1 MDNKRF
7 HEQLNEYLEELDCT
21 AKELGKASGLSAA
34 TLSRYRSGSRVPD
47 TDTEAFW
54 GICRAIAGIAGQRG
68 IETLTEEKVR
78 ESFLRCQDIVTVDKE
93 QLRANFNLLATALN
107 MNMSRLCQQIN
118 YDSSTVFRFRNGSR
132 QPAEPEKFAE
142 AVAKYVAEVYVEA
155 AEREKLAHILQCD
168 ACELDMKERG
178 AAVIKDWLLMPGRER
193 ENEVSHFL
201 EQLDQ
206 FDLNEYIKAIHFDE
220 WKVPPAIPFRL
231 STSKSYTGLHNM
243 MEAELDFLK
252 DTVLSRSPEPVIM
265 YSDMPMEEMAK
276 DPEFPKKW
284 MFGMA
289 MMLKKGLHL
298 HQIHNLD
305 RSFEEMMLGLESW
318 IPMYMTGQISPY
330 YLKTGQDQVFLH
342 FLKVSGSVALSGEAI
357 RGYHSEGEYYLAR
370 SKDEV
375 AYYRKRARELLD
387 CASPLMEI
395 YREENAVAF
404 GEFLRSD
411 ADTDGR
417 RRNILSAPPIWIPDR
432 DWLEGFL
439 LRREVPGEQMKK
451 ILTYADTLR
460 QRNER
465 ILRKN
470 CMIDELSLPDREE
483 FAQYPVNL
491 SLSGMFCEAD
501 ISYTWEEYQEHLEQ
515 MRKYAQKHDNY
526 ILQETKSHV
535 FRNLQIQIHEG
546 KWAMVSKGKAPA
558 IHFVIYHSRLR
569 EAIEHFVPPV
579 VEDQ

>member
-21 AKELGKASGLSAA
+21 AKELGEVSGVSAA
-34 TLSRYRSGSRVPD
+34 TLSRYRSGSRIPD
-47 TDTEAFW
+47 AGTEAFNS
-54 GICRAIAGIAGQRG
+54 ICEAIGRIAGQRG

-78 ESFLRCQDIVTVDKE
+78 ESFLRCLDMTAVDKE
-93 QLRANFNLLATALN
+93 QLRTNFNLLATALN
-107 MNMSRLCQQIN
+107 MNMARLCQQIN

-142 AVAKYVAEVYVEA
+142 AVAKYVAENYTEA
-155 AEREKLAHILQCD
+155 AEREKLARILQCD
-168 ACELDMKERG
+168 ACEFVEQEHSADR
-178 AAVIKDWLLMPGRER
+178 IKRWLLEPGREK
-193 ENEVSHFL
+193 ESGVTHFL

-231 STSKSYTGLHNM
+231 STSKSYTGLKNM

-252 DTVLSRSPEPVIM
+252 DTVLSKSMDPVIM

-289 MMLKKGLHL
+289 IMLKKGLHL

-330 YLKTGQDQVFLH
+330 YLKAGQDQVFLH
-342 FLKVSGSVALSGEAI
+342 FLKVSGSVALTGEAI
-357 RGYHSEGEYYLAR
+357 RGYHSEGKYYLAR

-375 AYYRKRARELLD
+375 AYYRKRAGELLN

-395 YREENAVAF
+395 YREENAGVF
-404 GEFLRSD
+404 EVFLRSD
-411 ADTDGR
+411 AETVGE
-417 RRNILSAPPIWIPDR
+417 RRNILSAPSIWILDR
-432 DWLEGFL
+432 EWLEAFL
-439 LRREVPGEQMKK
+439 LRRKVSGEQVKK
-451 ILTYADTLR
+451 ILNYADTLR
-460 QRNER
+460 QLNEHILQRNR
-465 ILRKN
+465 IT
-470 CMIDELSLPDREE
+470 DEITLPEQEE

-491 SLSGMFCEAD
+491 SLSGMFCETD

-515 MRKYAQKHDNY
+515 MRMYEQAHENY
-526 ILQETKSHV
+526 ILKETKAQT

-569 EAIEHFVPPV
+569 EAIEQFVPPV
-579 VEDQ
+579 VEN

>member
-21 AKELGKASGLSAA
+21 AKELGEVSGVSAA
-34 TLSRYRSGSRVPD
+34 TLSRYRSGSRIPD
-47 TDTEAFW
+47 AGTEAFNS
-54 GICRAIAGIAGQRG
+54 ICEAIGRIAGQRG

-78 ESFLRCQDIVTVDKE
+78 ESFLRCLDMTAVDKE
-93 QLRANFNLLATALN
+93 QLRTNFNLLATALN
-107 MNMSRLCQQIN
+107 MNMARLCRQIN

-142 AVAKYVAEVYVEA
+142 AVAKYVAENYTEA
-155 AEREKLAHILQCD
+155 AEREKLARILQCD
-168 ACELDMKERG
+168 ACEFVEQEHSADR
-178 AAVIKDWLLMPGRER
+178 IKRWLLEPGREK
-193 ENEVSHFL
+193 ESGVTHFL

-231 STSKSYTGLHNM
+231 STSKSYTGLKNM

-252 DTVLSRSPEPVIM
+252 DTVLSKSMDPVIM

-289 MMLKKGLHL
+289 IMLKKGLHL

-330 YLKTGQDQVFLH
+330 YLKAGQDQVFLH
-342 FLKVSGSVALSGEAI
+342 FLKVSGSVALTGEAI
-357 RGYHSEGEYYLAR
+357 RGYHSEGKYYLAR

-375 AYYRKRARELLD
+375 AYYRKRAGELLN

-395 YREENAVAF
+395 YREENAGVF
-404 GEFLRSD
+404 EVFLRSD
-411 ADTDGR
+411 AETAGE
-417 RRNILSAPPIWIPDR
+417 RRNILSAPPIWILGR
-432 DWLEGFL
+432 EWLEAFL
-439 LRREVPGEQMKK
+439 LRRKVSGEQVKK
-451 ILTYADTLR
+451 ILNYADTLR
-460 QRNER
+460 QLNEHILQRNR
-465 ILRKN
+465 IT
-470 CMIDELSLPDREE
+470 DEITLPEQEE

-491 SLSGMFCEAD
+491 SLSGMFCETD

-515 MRKYAQKHDNY
+515 MRMYEQAHENY
-526 ILQETKSHV
+526 ILKETKAQT

-569 EAIEHFVPPV
+569 EAIEQFVPPV
-579 VEDQ
+579 VED

>member
-21 AKELGKASGLSAA
+21 AKELGKVSGVSAA
-34 TLSRYRSGSRVPD
+34 TLSRYRSGSRIPD
-47 TDTEAFW
+47 AGTEAFNS
-54 GICRAIAGIAGQRG
+54 ICEAIGRIAGQRG
-68 IETLTEEKVR
+68 IETLTEETVR
-78 ESFLRCQDIVTVDKE
+78 ESFLRCLDMTAVDKE
-93 QLRANFNLLATALN
+93 QLRTNFNLLATALN
-107 MNMSRLCQQIN
+107 MNMARLCQQIN

-142 AVAKYVAEVYVEA
+142 AVAKYVAENYTEA
-155 AEREKLAHILQCD
+155 AEREKLARILQCD
-168 ACELDMKERG
+168 ACEFVEQEHSADR
-178 AAVIKDWLLMPGRER
+178 IKRWLLEPGREK
-193 ENEVSHFL
+193 ESGVTHFL

-231 STSKSYTGLHNM
+231 STSKSYTGLKNM

-252 DTVLSRSPEPVIM
+252 DTVLSKSMDPVIM
-265 YSDMPMEEMAK
+265 YSDMPLEEMAK

-289 MMLKKGLHL
+289 IMLKKGLHL

-330 YLKTGQDQVFLH
+330 YLKAGQDQVFLH
-342 FLKVSGSVALSGEAI
+342 FLKVSGSVALTGEAI
-357 RGYHSEGEYYLAR
+357 RGYHSEGKYYLAR

-375 AYYRKRARELLD
+375 AYYRKRAGELLN

-395 YREENAVAF
+395 YREENAGVF
-404 GEFLRSD
+404 EVFLRSD
-411 ADTDGR
+411 AETAGE
-417 RRNILSAPPIWIPDR
+417 RRNILSAPPIWILDR
-432 DWLEGFL
+432 EWLEAFL
-439 LRREVPGEQMKK
+439 LRRKVSGEQVKK
-451 ILTYADTLR
+451 ILNYADTLR
-460 QRNER
+460 QLNEHILQRNR
-465 ILRKN
+465 IT
-470 CMIDELSLPDREE
+470 DEITLPEQEE

-491 SLSGMFCEAD
+491 SLSGMFCETD

-515 MRKYAQKHDNY
+515 MRMYEQAHENY
-526 ILQETKSHV
+526 ILKETKAQT

-569 EAIEHFVPPV
+569 EAIEQFVPPV
-579 VEDQ
+579 VED

>member
-21 AKELGKASGLSAA
+21 AKELGEVSGVSAA
-34 TLSRYRSGSRVPD
+34 TLSRYRSGSRIPD
-47 TDTEAFW
+47 AGTEAFNS
-54 GICRAIAGIAGQRG
+54 ICEAIGRIAGQRG

-78 ESFLRCQDIVTVDKE
+78 ESFLRCLDMTAVDKE
-93 QLRANFNLLATALN
+93 QLRTNFNLLATALN
-107 MNMSRLCQQIN
+107 MNMARLCQQIN

-142 AVAKYVAEVYVEA
+142 AVAKYVAENYTEA
-155 AEREKLAHILQCD
+155 AEREKLARILQCD
-168 ACELDMKERG
+168 ACEFVEQEHSADR
-178 AAVIKDWLLMPGRER
+178 IKRWLLEPGKEK
-193 ENEVSHFL
+193 ESGVTHFL

-231 STSKSYTGLHNM
+231 STSKSYTGLKNM

-252 DTVLSRSPEPVIM
+252 DTVLSKSMDPVIM

-289 MMLKKGLHL
+289 IMLKKGLHL

-330 YLKTGQDQVFLH
+330 YLKAGQDQVFLH
-342 FLKVSGSVALSGEAI
+342 FLKVSGSVALTGEAI
-357 RGYHSEGEYYLAR
+357 RGYHSEGKYYLAR

-375 AYYRKRARELLD
+375 AYYRKRAGELLN

-395 YREENAVAF
+395 YREENAGVF
-404 GEFLRSD
+404 EVFLRSD
-411 ADTDGR
+411 AETAGE
-417 RRNILSAPPIWIPDR
+417 RRNILSAPPIWILDR
-432 DWLEGFL
+432 EWLEAFL
-439 LRREVPGEQMKK
+439 LRRKVSGEQVKK
-451 ILTYADTLR
+451 ILNYADTLR
-460 QRNER
+460 QLNEHILQRNR
-465 ILRKN
+465 IT
-470 CMIDELSLPDREE
+470 DEITLPEQEE

-491 SLSGMFCEAD
+491 SLSGMFCETD

-515 MRKYAQKHDNY
+515 MRMYEQAHENY
-526 ILQETKSHV
+526 ILKETKAQT

-569 EAIEHFVPPV
+569 EAIEQFVPPV
-579 VEDQ
+579 VEN

>member
-21 AKELGKASGLSAA
+21 AKELGEVFGVSAA
-34 TLSRYRSGSRVPD
+34 TLSRYRSGSRIPD
-47 TDTEAFW
+47 AGTEAFNS
-54 GICRAIAGIAGQRG
+54 ICKAIGRIAGQRG
-68 IETLTEEKVR
+68 IETLTEETVR
-78 ESFLRCQDIVTVDKE
+78 ESFLRCLDMTAVDKE
-93 QLRANFNLLATALN
+93 QLRTNFNLLATALN
-107 MNMSRLCQQIN
+107 MNMARLCQQIN

-142 AVAKYVAEVYVEA
+142 AVAKYVAENYTEA
-155 AEREKLAHILQCD
+155 AEREKLARILQCD
-168 ACELDMKERG
+168 ACEFVEQEHSADR
-178 AAVIKDWLLMPGRER
+178 IKRWLLEPGREK
-193 ENEVSHFL
+193 ESGVTHFL

-231 STSKSYTGLHNM
+231 STSKSYTGLKNM

-252 DTVLSRSPEPVIM
+252 DTVLSKSMDPVIM

-289 MMLKKGLHL
+289 IMLKKGLHL

-330 YLKTGQDQVFLH
+330 YLKAGQDQVFLH
-342 FLKVSGSVALSGEAI
+342 FLKVSGSVALTGEAI
-357 RGYHSEGEYYLAR
+357 RGYHSEGKYYLAR

-375 AYYRKRARELLD
+375 AYYRKRAGELLN

-395 YREENAVAF
+395 YREENAGVF
-404 GEFLRSD
+404 EVFLRSD
-411 ADTDGR
+411 AETAGE
-417 RRNILSAPPIWIPDR
+417 RRNILSAPPIWILDR
-432 DWLEGFL
+432 EWLEAFL
-439 LRREVPGEQMKK
+439 LRRKVSGEQVKK
-451 ILTYADTLR
+451 ILNYADTLR
-460 QRNER
+460 QLNEHILQRNR
-465 ILRKN
+465 IT
-470 CMIDELSLPDREE
+470 DEITLPEQEE

-491 SLSGMFCEAD
+491 SLSGMFCETD

-515 MRKYAQKHDNY
+515 MRMYEQAHENY
-526 ILQETKSHV
+526 ILKETKAQT

-569 EAIEHFVPPV
+569 EAIEQFVPPV
-579 VEDQ
+579 VED

>member
-1 MDNKRF
+1 MGNKRF

-21 AKELGKASGLSAA
+21 AKELGEVSGVSAA
-34 TLSRYRSGSRVPD
+34 TLSRYRSGSRIPD
-47 TDTEAFW
+47 AGTEAFNS
-54 GICRAIAGIAGQRG
+54 ICEAIGRIAGQRG
-68 IETLTEEKVR
+68 IETLTEETVR
-78 ESFLRCQDIVTVDKE
+78 ESFLRCLDMTAVDKE
-93 QLRANFNLLATALN
+93 QLRTNFNLLATALN
-107 MNMSRLCQQIN
+107 MNMARLCQQIN

-142 AVAKYVAEVYVEA
+142 AVAKYVAENYTEA
-155 AEREKLAHILQCD
+155 AEREKLARILQCD
-168 ACELDMKERG
+168 ACEFVEQEHSADR
-178 AAVIKDWLLMPGRER
+178 IKRWLLEPGREK
-193 ENEVSHFL
+193 ESGVTHFL

-231 STSKSYTGLHNM
+231 STSKSYTGLKNM

-252 DTVLSRSPEPVIM
+252 DTVLSKSMDPVIM

-289 MMLKKGLHL
+289 IMLKKGLHL

-330 YLKTGQDQVFLH
+330 YLKAGQDQVFLH
-342 FLKVSGSVALSGEAI
+342 FLKVSGSVALTGEAI
-357 RGYHSEGEYYLAR
+357 RGYHSEGKYYLAR

-375 AYYRKRARELLD
+375 AYYRKRAGELLN

-395 YREENAVAF
+395 YREENAGVF
-404 GEFLRSD
+404 EVFLRSD
-411 ADTDGR
+411 AETAGE
-417 RRNILSAPPIWIPDR
+417 RRNILSAPPIWILDR
-432 DWLEGFL
+432 EWLEAFL
-439 LRREVPGEQMKK
+439 LRRKVSGEQVKK
-451 ILTYADTLR
+451 ILNYADTLR
-460 QRNER
+460 QLNEHILQRNR
-465 ILRKN
+465 IT
-470 CMIDELSLPDREE
+470 DEITLPEQEE

-491 SLSGMFCEAD
+491 SLSGMFCETD

-515 MRKYAQKHDNY
+515 MRMYEQAHENY
-526 ILQETKSHV
+526 ILKETKAQT

-569 EAIEHFVPPV
+569 EAIEQFVPPV
-579 VEDQ
+579 VED

>member
-21 AKELGKASGLSAA
+21 AKELGEVSGVSAA
-34 TLSRYRSGSRVPD
+34 TLSRYRSGSRIPD
-47 TDTEAFW
+47 AGTEAFNS
-54 GICRAIAGIAGQRG
+54 ICEAIGRIAGQRG
-68 IETLTEEKVR
+68 IETLTEETVR
-78 ESFLRCQDIVTVDKE
+78 ESFLRCLDMTAVDKE
-93 QLRANFNLLATALN
+93 QLRTNFNLLATALN
-107 MNMSRLCQQIN
+107 MNMARLCQQIN

-142 AVAKYVAEVYVEA
+142 AVAKYVAENYTEA
-155 AEREKLAHILQCD
+155 AEREKLARILQCD
-168 ACELDMKERG
+168 ACEFVEQEHSADR
-178 AAVIKDWLLMPGRER
+178 IKRWLLEPGREK
-193 ENEVSHFL
+193 ESGVTHFL

-231 STSKSYTGLHNM
+231 STSKSYTGLKNM

-252 DTVLSRSPEPVIM
+252 DTVLSKSMDPVIM
-265 YSDMPMEEMAK
+265 YSDMPLEEMAK

-289 MMLKKGLHL
+289 IMLKKGLHL

-330 YLKTGQDQVFLH
+330 YLKAGQDQVFLH
-342 FLKVSGSVALSGEAI
+342 FLKVSGSVALTGEAI
-357 RGYHSEGEYYLAR
+357 RGYHSEGKYYLAR

-375 AYYRKRARELLD
+375 AYYRKRAGELLN

-395 YREENAVAF
+395 YREENAGVF
-404 GEFLRSD
+404 EVFLRSD
-411 ADTDGR
+411 AETAGE
-417 RRNILSAPPIWIPDR
+417 RRNILSAPPIWILDR
-432 DWLEGFL
+432 EWLEAFL
-439 LRREVPGEQMKK
+439 LRRKVSGEQVKK
-451 ILTYADTLR
+451 ILNYADTLR
-460 QRNER
+460 QLNEHILQRNR
-465 ILRKN
+465 IT
-470 CMIDELSLPDREE
+470 DEITLPEQEE

-491 SLSGMFCEAD
+491 SLSGMFCETD

-515 MRKYAQKHDNY
+515 MRMYEQAHENY
-526 ILQETKSHV
+526 ISKETKAQT

-569 EAIEHFVPPV
+569 EAIEQFVPPV
-579 VEDQ
+579 VED

>member
-21 AKELGKASGLSAA
+21 AKELGEVSGVSAA
-34 TLSRYRSGSRVPD
+34 TLSRYRSGSRIPD
-47 TDTEAFW
+47 AGTEAFNS
-54 GICRAIAGIAGQRG
+54 ICEAIGRIAGQRG
-68 IETLTEEKVR
+68 IETLTEETVR
-78 ESFLRCQDIVTVDKE
+78 ESFLRCLDMTAVDKE
-93 QLRANFNLLATALN
+93 QLRTNFNLLATALN
-107 MNMSRLCQQIN
+107 MNMARLCQQIN

-142 AVAKYVAEVYVEA
+142 AVAKYVAENYTEA
-155 AEREKLAHILQCD
+155 AEREKLARILQCD
-168 ACELDMKERG
+168 ACEFVEQEHSADR
-178 AAVIKDWLLMPGRER
+178 IKRWLLEPGREK
-193 ENEVSHFL
+193 ESGVTHFL

-231 STSKSYTGLHNM
+231 STSKSYTGLKNM

-252 DTVLSRSPEPVIM
+252 DTVLSKSMDPVIM

-289 MMLKKGLHL
+289 IMLKKGLHL

-330 YLKTGQDQVFLH
+330 YLKAGQDQVFLH
-342 FLKVSGSVALSGEAI
+342 FLKVSGSVALTGEAI
-357 RGYHSEGEYYLAR
+357 RGYHSEGKYYLAR

-375 AYYRKRARELLD
+375 AYYRKRAGELLN

-395 YREENAVAF
+395 YREENAGVF
-404 GEFLRSD
+404 EVFLRSD
-411 ADTDGR
+411 AETVGE
-417 RRNILSAPPIWIPDR
+417 RRNILSAPSIWILDR
-432 DWLEGFL
+432 EWLEAFL
-439 LRREVPGEQMKK
+439 LRRKVSGEQVKK
-451 ILTYADTLR
+451 ILNYADTLR
-460 QRNER
+460 QLNEHILQRNR
-465 ILRKN
+465 IT
-470 CMIDELSLPDREE
+470 DEITLPEQEE

-491 SLSGMFCEAD
+491 SLSGMFCETD

-515 MRKYAQKHDNY
+515 MRMYEQAHENY
-526 ILQETKSHV
+526 ILKETKAQT

-569 EAIEHFVPPV
+569 EAIEQFVPPV
-579 VEDQ
+579 VEN

>member
-21 AKELGKASGLSAA
+21 AKELGEVSGLSAA

-47 TDTEAFW
+47 VDTEAFN
-54 GICRAIAGIAGQRG
+54 GICEAIGRIAGQRG
-68 IETLTEEKVR
+68 IETLTKEKAR
-78 ESFLRCQDIVTVDKE
+78 ESFLRCRDMSAVDKE
-93 QLRANFNLLATALN
+93 QLRTNFNLLATAVN
-107 MNMSRLCQQIN
+107 MNMARLCQQIN

-142 AVAKYVAEVYVEA
+142 AVAKYVAENYTEA
-155 AEREKLAHILQCD
+155 AEREKLARILQCD
-168 ACELDMKERG
+168 VCEFAEQEHYADR
-178 AAVIKDWLLMPGRER
+178 IKRWLLEPGREK
-193 ENEVSHFL
+193 ESGVTHFL
-201 EQLDQ
+201 EQLDR

-220 WKVPPAIPFRL
+220 WKIPPTIPFRL
-231 STSKSYTGLHNM
+231 STSKSYTGLKNM

-252 DTVLSRSPEPVIM
+252 NTVLSKSMDPVIM

-330 YLKTGQDQVFLH
+330 YLKAGQDQVFLH
-342 FLKVSGSVALSGEAI
+342 FLKVSGSVALTGEAI
-357 RGYHSEGEYYLAR
+357 RGYHSEGKYYLAR
-370 SKDEV
+370 SKEEV
-375 AYYRKRARELLD
+375 AYYRKRAEELLN

-395 YREENAVAF
+395 YREENAGAF
-404 GEFLRSD
+404 EVFLRSD
-411 ADTDGR
+411 AETAGE
-417 RRNILSAPPIWIPDR
+417 RRNILSAPPIWILDR
-432 DWLEGFL
+432 EWLEAFL
-439 LRREVPGEQMKK
+439 LQREIPKEQRRK
-451 ILTYADTLR
+451 ILAHADTLR
-460 QRNER
+460 QRNEHILQKNR
-465 ILRKN
+465 IT
-470 CMIDELSLPDREE
+470 DEITLPEQEE
-483 FAQYPVNL
+483 FVQYPINL
-491 SLSGMFCEAD
+491 SLSGMFCETD
-501 ISYTWEEYQEHLEQ
+501 IFYTWEEYQEHLEQ
-515 MRKYAQKHDNY
+515 MRKYAQAHENY
-526 ILQETKSHV
+526 ILKETKAQT
-535 FRNLQIQIHEG
+535 FRNLQIQIHEE

-569 EAIEHFVPPV
+569 EAIEQFVPPV
-579 VEDQ
+579 VEN

>member
-21 AKELGKASGLSAA
+21 AKELGEVSGVSAA
-34 TLSRYRSGSRVPD
+34 TLSRYRSGSRIPD
-47 TDTEAFW
+47 AGTEAFNS
-54 GICRAIAGIAGQRG
+54 ICEAIGRIAGQRG

-78 ESFLRCQDIVTVDKE
+78 ESFLRCLDMTAVDKE
-93 QLRANFNLLATALN
+93 QLRTNFNLLATALN
-107 MNMSRLCQQIN
+107 MNMARLCQQIN

-142 AVAKYVAEVYVEA
+142 AVAKYVAENYTEA
-155 AEREKLAHILQCD
+155 AEREKLARILQCD
-168 ACELDMKERG
+168 ACEFVEQEHSADR
-178 AAVIKDWLLMPGRER
+178 IKRWLLEPGKEK
-193 ENEVSHFL
+193 ESGVTHFL

-231 STSKSYTGLHNM
+231 STSKSYTGLKNM

-252 DTVLSRSPEPVIM
+252 DTVLSKSMDPVIM

-289 MMLKKGLHL
+289 IMLKKGLHL

-330 YLKTGQDQVFLH
+330 YLKAGQDQVFLH
-342 FLKVSGSVALSGEAI
+342 FLKVSGSVALTGEAI
-357 RGYHSEGEYYLAR
+357 RGYHSEGKYYLAR

-375 AYYRKRARELLD
+375 AYYRKRAGELLN

-395 YREENAVAF
+395 YREENAGVF
-404 GEFLRSD
+404 EVFLRSD
-411 ADTDGR
+411 AETAGE
-417 RRNILSAPPIWIPDR
+417 RRNILSAPPIWM
-432 DWLEGFL
+432 EAFL
-439 LRREVPGEQMKK
+439 LRRKVSGEQVKK
-451 ILTYADTLR
+451 ILNYADTLR
-460 QRNER
+460 QLNEHILQRNR
-465 ILRKN
+465 IT
-470 CMIDELSLPDREE
+470 DEITLPEQEE

-491 SLSGMFCEAD
+491 SLSGMFCETD

-515 MRKYAQKHDNY
+515 MRMYEQAHENY
-526 ILQETKSHV
+526 ILKETKAQT

-569 EAIEHFVPPV
+569 EAIEQFVPPV
-579 VEDQ
+579 VED

>member
-21 AKELGKASGLSAA
+21 AKELGEVSGVSAA
-34 TLSRYRSGSRVPD
+34 TLSRYRSGSRIPD
-47 TDTEAFW
+47 AGTEAFNS
-54 GICRAIAGIAGQRG
+54 ICEAIGRIAGQRG
-68 IETLTEEKVR
+68 IETLTEETVR
-78 ESFLRCQDIVTVDKE
+78 ESFLRCLDMTAVDKE
-93 QLRANFNLLATALN
+93 QLRTNFNLLATALN
-107 MNMSRLCQQIN
+107 MNMARLCQQIN

-142 AVAKYVAEVYVEA
+142 AVAKYVAENYTEA
-155 AEREKLAHILQCD
+155 AEREKLARILQCD
-168 ACELDMKERG
+168 ACEFVEQEHSADR
-178 AAVIKDWLLMPGRER
+178 IKRWLLEPGREK
-193 ENEVSHFL
+193 ESGVTHFL

-231 STSKSYTGLHNM
+231 STSKSYTGLKNM

-252 DTVLSRSPEPVIM
+252 DTVLSKSMDPVIM

-289 MMLKKGLHL
+289 IMLKKGLHL

-330 YLKTGQDQVFLH
+330 YLKAGQDQVFLH
-342 FLKVSGSVALSGEAI
+342 FLKVSGSVALTGEAI
-357 RGYHSEGEYYLAR
+357 RGYHSEGKYYLAR

-375 AYYRKRARELLD
+375 AYYRKRAGELLN

-395 YREENAVAF
+395 YREENAGVF
-404 GEFLRSD
+404 EVFLRSD
-411 ADTDGR
+411 AETAGE
-417 RRNILSAPPIWIPDR
+417 RRNILSAPPIWILDR
-432 DWLEGFL
+432 EWLEAFL
-439 LRREVPGEQMKK
+439 LRRKMSGEQVKK
-451 ILTYADTLR
+451 ILNYADTLR
-460 QRNER
+460 QLNEHILQRNR
-465 ILRKN
+465 ITN
-470 CMIDELSLPDREE
+470 EITLPEQEE

-491 SLSGMFCEAD
+491 SLSGMFCETD

-515 MRKYAQKHDNY
+515 MRMYEQAHENY
-526 ILQETKSHV
+526 ILKETKAQT

-569 EAIEHFVPPV
+569 EAIEQFVPPV
-579 VEDQ
+579 VED

>member
-21 AKELGKASGLSAA
+21 AKELGEVSGVSAA
-34 TLSRYRSGSRVPD
+34 TLSRYRSGSRIPD
-47 TDTEAFW
+47 AGTEAFNS
-54 GICRAIAGIAGQRG
+54 ICEAIGRIAGQRG
-68 IETLTEEKVR
+68 IETLTEETVR
-78 ESFLRCQDIVTVDKE
+78 ESFLRCLDMTAVDKE
-93 QLRANFNLLATALN
+93 QLRTNFNLLATALN
-107 MNMSRLCQQIN
+107 MNMARLCQQIN

-142 AVAKYVAEVYVEA
+142 AVAKYVAENYTEA
-155 AEREKLAHILQCD
+155 AEREKLARILQCD
-168 ACELDMKERG
+168 ACEFVEQEHSADR
-178 AAVIKDWLLMPGRER
+178 IKRWLLEPGREK
-193 ENEVSHFL
+193 ESGVTHFL

-231 STSKSYTGLHNM
+231 STSKSYTGLKNM

-252 DTVLSRSPEPVIM
+252 DTVLSKSMDPVIM

-276 DPEFPKKW
+276 DSEFPKKW

-330 YLKTGQDQVFLH
+330 YLKAGQDQVFLH
-342 FLKVSGSVALSGEAI
+342 FLKVSGSVALTGEAI
-357 RGYHSEGEYYLAR
+357 RGYHSEGKYYLAR

-375 AYYRKRARELLD
+375 AYYRKRAGELLN

-395 YREENAVAF
+395 YREENAGVF
-404 GEFLRSD
+404 EVFLRSD
-411 ADTDGR
+411 AETAGE
-417 RRNILSAPPIWIPDR
+417 RRNILSAPPIWILDR
-432 DWLEGFL
+432 EWLEAFL
-439 LRREVPGEQMKK
+439 LRRKVSGEQVKK
-451 ILTYADTLR
+451 ILNYADTLR
-460 QRNER
+460 QLNEHILQRNR
-465 ILRKN
+465 IT
-470 CMIDELSLPDREE
+470 DEITLPEQEE

-491 SLSGMFCEAD
+491 SLSGMFCETD

-515 MRKYAQKHDNY
+515 MRMYEQAHENY
-526 ILQETKSHV
+526 ILKETKAQT

-569 EAIEHFVPPV
+569 EAIEQFVPPV
-579 VEDQ
+579 VED

>member
-21 AKELGKASGLSAA
+21 AKELGEVSGVSAA
-34 TLSRYRSGSRVPD
+34 TLSRYRSGSRIPD
-47 TDTEAFW
+47 AGTEAFNS
-54 GICRAIAGIAGQRG
+54 ICEAIGRIAGQRG
-68 IETLTEEKVR
+68 IETLTEETVR
-78 ESFLRCQDIVTVDKE
+78 ESFLRCLDMTAVDKE
-93 QLRANFNLLATALN
+93 QLRTNFNLLATALN
-107 MNMSRLCQQIN
+107 MNMARLCQQIN

-142 AVAKYVAEVYVEA
+142 AVAKYVAENYTEA
-155 AEREKLAHILQCD
+155 AEREKLARILQCD
-168 ACELDMKERG
+168 ACEFVEQEHSADR
-178 AAVIKDWLLMPGRER
+178 IKRWLLEPGREK
-193 ENEVSHFL
+193 ESGVTHFL

-231 STSKSYTGLHNM
+231 STSKSYTGLKNM
-243 MEAELDFLK
+243 MEVELDFLK
-252 DTVLSRSPEPVIM
+252 DTVLSKSMDPVIM
-265 YSDMPMEEMAK
+265 YSDMPLEEMAK

-289 MMLKKGLHL
+289 IMLKKGLHL

-330 YLKTGQDQVFLH
+330 YLKAGQDQVFLH
-342 FLKVSGSVALSGEAI
+342 FLKVSGSVALTGEAI
-357 RGYHSEGEYYLAR
+357 RGYHSEGKYYLAR

-375 AYYRKRARELLD
+375 AYYRKRAGELLN

-395 YREENAVAF
+395 YREENAGVF
-404 GEFLRSD
+404 EVFLRSD
-411 ADTDGR
+411 AETAGE
-417 RRNILSAPPIWIPDR
+417 RRNILSAPPIWILDR
-432 DWLEGFL
+432 EWLEAFL
-439 LRREVPGEQMKK
+439 LRRKVSGEQVKK
-451 ILTYADTLR
+451 ILNYADTLR
-460 QRNER
+460 QLNEHILQRNR
-465 ILRKN
+465 IT
-470 CMIDELSLPDREE
+470 DEITLPEQEE

-491 SLSGMFCEAD
+491 SLSGMFCETD

-515 MRKYAQKHDNY
+515 MRMYEQAHENY
-526 ILQETKSHV
+526 ILKETKAQT

-569 EAIEHFVPPV
+569 EAIEQFVPPV
-579 VEDQ
+579 VED

>member
-21 AKELGKASGLSAA
+21 AKELGEVSGVSAA
-34 TLSRYRSGSRVPD
+34 TLSRYRSGSRIPD
-47 TDTEAFW
+47 AGTEAFNS
-54 GICRAIAGIAGQRG
+54 ICKAIGRIAGQRG
-68 IETLTEEKVR
+68 IETLTEETVR
-78 ESFLRCQDIVTVDKE
+78 ESFLRCLDMTAVDKE
-93 QLRANFNLLATALN
+93 QLRTNFNLLATALN
-107 MNMSRLCQQIN
+107 MNMARLCQQIN

-142 AVAKYVAEVYVEA
+142 AVAKYVAENYTEA
-155 AEREKLAHILQCD
+155 AEREKLARILQCD
-168 ACELDMKERG
+168 ACEFVEQEHSADR
-178 AAVIKDWLLMPGRER
+178 IKRWLLEPGREK
-193 ENEVSHFL
+193 ESGVTHFL

-231 STSKSYTGLHNM
+231 STSKSYTGLKNM

-252 DTVLSRSPEPVIM
+252 DTVLSKSMDPVIM

-289 MMLKKGLHL
+289 IMLKKGLHL

-330 YLKTGQDQVFLH
+330 YLKAGQNQVFLH
-342 FLKVSGSVALSGEAI
+342 FLKVSGSVALTGEAI
-357 RGYHSEGEYYLAR
+357 RGYHSEGKYYLAR

-375 AYYRKRARELLD
+375 AYYRKRAGELLN

-395 YREENAVAF
+395 YREENAGVF
-404 GEFLRSD
+404 EVFLRSD
-411 ADTDGR
+411 AETAGE
-417 RRNILSAPPIWIPDR
+417 RRNILSAPPIWILDR
-432 DWLEGFL
+432 EWLEAFL
-439 LRREVPGEQMKK
+439 LRRKVSGEQVKK
-451 ILTYADTLR
+451 ILNYADTLR
-460 QRNER
+460 QLNEHILQRNR
-465 ILRKN
+465 IT
-470 CMIDELSLPDREE
+470 DEITLPEQEE

-491 SLSGMFCEAD
+491 SLSGMFCETD

-515 MRKYAQKHDNY
+515 MRMYEQAHENY
-526 ILQETKSHV
+526 ILKETKAQT

-569 EAIEHFVPPV
+569 EAIEQFVPPV
-579 VEDQ
+579 VED

>member
-21 AKELGKASGLSAA
+21 AKELGEVSGLSAA

-47 TDTEAFW
+47 VDTEAFN
-54 GICRAIAGIAGQRG
+54 GICEAIGRIAGQRG
-68 IETLTEEKVR
+68 IETLTKEKVR
-78 ESFLRCQDIVTVDKE
+78 ESFLRCRDMTAVDKE
-93 QLRANFNLLATALN
+93 QLRTNFNLLATAVN
-107 MNMSRLCQQIN
+107 MNMARLCQQIN

-142 AVAKYVAEVYVEA
+142 AVAKYVAENYTEA
-155 AEREKLAHILQCD
+155 AEREKLARILQCD
-168 ACELDMKERG
+168 VCEFAEQEHYADR
-178 AAVIKDWLLMPGRER
+178 IKRWLLEPGREK
-193 ENEVSHFL
+193 ESGVTHFL
-201 EQLDQ
+201 EQLDR

-220 WKVPPAIPFRL
+220 WKIPPTIPFRL
-231 STSKSYTGLHNM
+231 STSKSYTGLKNM

-252 DTVLSRSPEPVIM
+252 DTVLSKSMDPVIM

-276 DPEFPKKW
+276 DSEFPKKW

-330 YLKTGQDQVFLH
+330 YLKAGQDQVFLH
-342 FLKVSGSVALSGEAI
+342 FLKVSGSVALTGEAI
-357 RGYHSEGEYYLAR
+357 RGYHSEGKYYLAR
-370 SKDEV
+370 SKEEV
-375 AYYRKRARELLD
+375 AYYRKRAEELLN

-395 YREENAVAF
+395 YREENAGVF
-404 GEFLRSD
+404 EVFLRSD
-411 ADTDGR
+411 AETAGE
-417 RRNILSAPPIWIPDR
+417 RRNILSAPPIWILDR
-432 DWLEGFL
+432 EWLEAFL
-439 LRREVPGEQMKK
+439 LQREIPKEQRRK
-451 ILTYADTLR
+451 ILAHADTLR
-460 QRNER
+460 QRNEHILQKNR
-465 ILRKN
+465 IT
-470 CMIDELSLPDREE
+470 DEITLPEQEE
-483 FAQYPVNL
+483 FVQYPINL
-491 SLSGMFCEAD
+491 SLSGMFCETD

-515 MRKYAQKHDNY
+515 MRKYAQAHENY
-526 ILQETKSHV
+526 ILKETKAQT

-569 EAIEHFVPPV
+569 EAIEQFVPPV
-579 VEDQ
+579 VEN

>member
-21 AKELGKASGLSAA
+21 AKELGEVSGVSAA
-34 TLSRYRSGSRVPD
+34 TLSRYRSGSRIPD
-47 TDTEAFW
+47 AGTEAFNS
-54 GICRAIAGIAGQRG
+54 ICKAIGRIAGQRG
-68 IETLTEEKVR
+68 IETLTEETVR
-78 ESFLRCQDIVTVDKE
+78 ESFLRCLDMTAVDKE
-93 QLRANFNLLATALN
+93 QLRTNFNLLATALN
-107 MNMSRLCQQIN
+107 MNMARLCQQIN

-142 AVAKYVAEVYVEA
+142 AVAKYVAENYTEA
-155 AEREKLAHILQCD
+155 AEREKLARILQCD
-168 ACELDMKERG
+168 ACEFVEQEHSADR
-178 AAVIKDWLLMPGRER
+178 IKRWLLEPGREK
-193 ENEVSHFL
+193 ESGVTHFL

-231 STSKSYTGLHNM
+231 STSKSYTGLKNM

-252 DTVLSRSPEPVIM
+252 DTVLSKSMDPVIM

-289 MMLKKGLHL
+289 IMLKKGLHL

-330 YLKTGQDQVFLH
+330 YLKAGQDQVFLH
-342 FLKVSGSVALSGEAI
+342 FLKVSGSVALTGEAI
-357 RGYHSEGEYYLAR
+357 RGYHSEGKYYLAR

-375 AYYRKRARELLD
+375 AYYRKRAGELLN

-395 YREENAVAF
+395 YREENAGVF
-404 GEFLRSD
+404 EVFLRSD
-411 ADTDGR
+411 AETAGE
-417 RRNILSAPPIWIPDR
+417 RRNILSAPSIWILDR
-432 DWLEGFL
+432 EWLEAFL
-439 LRREVPGEQMKK
+439 LRRKVSGEQVKK
-451 ILTYADTLR
+451 ILNYADTLR
-460 QRNER
+460 QLNEHILQRNR
-465 ILRKN
+465 IT
-470 CMIDELSLPDREE
+470 DEITLPEQEE

-491 SLSGMFCEAD
+491 SLSGMFCETD

-515 MRKYAQKHDNY
+515 MRMYEQAHENY
-526 ILQETKSHV
+526 ILKETKAQT

-569 EAIEHFVPPV
+569 EAIEQFVPPV
-579 VEDQ
+579 VED

>member
-21 AKELGKASGLSAA
+21 AKELGEVSGVSAA
-34 TLSRYRSGSRVPD
+34 TLSRYRSGSRIPD
-47 TDTEAFW
+47 AGTEAFNS
-54 GICRAIAGIAGQRG
+54 ICEAIGRIAGQRG
-68 IETLTEEKVR
+68 IETLTEETVR
-78 ESFLRCQDIVTVDKE
+78 ESFLRCLDMTAVDKE
-93 QLRANFNLLATALN
+93 QLRTNFNLLATALN
-107 MNMSRLCQQIN
+107 MNMARLCQQIN

-142 AVAKYVAEVYVEA
+142 AVAKYVAENYTEA
-155 AEREKLAHILQCD
+155 AEREKLARILQCD
-168 ACELDMKERG
+168 ACEFVEQEHSADR
-178 AAVIKDWLLMPGRER
+178 IKRWLLEPGREK
-193 ENEVSHFL
+193 ESGVTHFL
-201 EQLDQ
+201 EQMDQ

-231 STSKSYTGLHNM
+231 STSKSYTGLKNM

-252 DTVLSRSPEPVIM
+252 DTVLSKSMDPVIM
-265 YSDMPMEEMAK
+265 YSDMPLEEMAK

-289 MMLKKGLHL
+289 IMLKKGLHL

-330 YLKTGQDQVFLH
+330 YLKAGQDQVFLH
-342 FLKVSGSVALSGEAI
+342 FLKVSGSVALTGEAI
-357 RGYHSEGEYYLAR
+357 RGYHSEGKYYLAR

-375 AYYRKRARELLD
+375 AYYRKRAGELLN

-395 YREENAVAF
+395 YREENAGVF
-404 GEFLRSD
+404 EVFLRSD
-411 ADTDGR
+411 AETAGE
-417 RRNILSAPPIWIPDR
+417 RRNILSAPPIWILDR
-432 DWLEGFL
+432 EWLEAFL
-439 LRREVPGEQMKK
+439 LRRKVSGEQVKK
-451 ILTYADTLR
+451 ILNYADTLR
-460 QRNER
+460 QLNEHILQRNR
-465 ILRKN
+465 IT
-470 CMIDELSLPDREE
+470 DEITLPEQEE

-491 SLSGMFCEAD
+491 SLSGMFCETD

-515 MRKYAQKHDNY
+515 MRMYEQAHENY
-526 ILQETKSHV
+526 ILKETKAQT

-569 EAIEHFVPPV
+569 EAIEQFVPPV
-579 VEDQ
+579 VED

>member
-21 AKELGKASGLSAA
+21 AKELGEVSGLSAA
-34 TLSRYRSGSRVPD
+34 TLSRYRSGSRIPD
-47 TDTEAFW
+47 AGTEAFNS
-54 GICRAIAGIAGQRG
+54 ICEAIGRIAGQRG

-78 ESFLRCQDIVTVDKE
+78 ESFLRCLDMTAVDKE
-93 QLRANFNLLATALN
+93 QLRTNFNLLATALN
-107 MNMSRLCQQIN
+107 MNMARLCQQIN

-142 AVAKYVAEVYVEA
+142 AVAKYVAENYTEA
-155 AEREKLAHILQCD
+155 TEREKLARILQCD
-168 ACELDMKERG
+168 ACEFVEQEHSADR
-178 AAVIKDWLLMPGRER
+178 IKRWLLEPGREK
-193 ENEVSHFL
+193 ESGVTHFL

-231 STSKSYTGLHNM
+231 STSKSYTGLKNM

-252 DTVLSRSPEPVIM
+252 DTVLSKSMDPVIM

-330 YLKTGQDQVFLH
+330 YLKAGQDQVFLH
-342 FLKVSGSVALSGEAI
+342 FLKVSGSVALTGEAI
-357 RGYHSEGEYYLAR
+357 RGYHSEGKYYLAR

-375 AYYRKRARELLD
+375 AYYRKRAGELLN
-387 CASPLMEI
+387 CASPLIEI
-395 YREENAVAF
+395 YREENAGVF
-404 GEFLRSD
+404 EVFLRSD
-411 ADTDGR
+411 AETAGE
-417 RRNILSAPPIWIPDR
+417 RRNILSAPPIWILDR
-432 DWLEGFL
+432 EWLEAFL
-439 LRREVPGEQMKK
+439 LRRKVSGEQVKK
-451 ILTYADTLR
+451 ILNYADTLR
-460 QRNER
+460 QLNEHILQRNR
-465 ILRKN
+465 IT
-470 CMIDELSLPDREE
+470 DEITLPEQEE

-491 SLSGMFCEAD
+491 SLSGMFCETD

-515 MRKYAQKHDNY
+515 MRMYEQAHENY
-526 ILQETKSHV
+526 ILKETKAQT

-569 EAIEHFVPPV
+569 EAIEQFVPPV
-579 VEDQ
+579 VED

>member
-21 AKELGKASGLSAA
+21 AKELGEVSGVSAA
-34 TLSRYRSGSRVPD
+34 TLSRYRSGSRIPD
-47 TDTEAFW
+47 ASTEAFNS
-54 GICRAIAGIAGQRG
+54 ICEAIGRIAGQRG

-78 ESFLRCQDIVTVDKE
+78 ESFLRCLDMTAVDKE
-93 QLRANFNLLATALN
+93 QLRTNFNLLATALN
-107 MNMSRLCQQIN
+107 MNMARLCQQIN

-142 AVAKYVAEVYVEA
+142 AVAKYVAENYTEA
-155 AEREKLAHILQCD
+155 AEREKLARILQCD
-168 ACELDMKERG
+168 ACEFVEQEHSADR
-178 AAVIKDWLLMPGRER
+178 IKRWLLEPGREK
-193 ENEVSHFL
+193 ESGVTHFL

-231 STSKSYTGLHNM
+231 STSKSYTGLKNM

-252 DTVLSRSPEPVIM
+252 DTVLSKSMDPVIM

-289 MMLKKGLHL
+289 IMLKKGLHL

-330 YLKTGQDQVFLH
+330 YLKVGQDQVFLH
-342 FLKVSGSVALSGEAI
+342 FLKVSGSVALTGEAI
-357 RGYHSEGEYYLAR
+357 RGYHSEGKYYLAR

-375 AYYRKRARELLD
+375 AYYRKRAGELLN

-395 YREENAVAF
+395 YREENAGVF
-404 GEFLRSD
+404 EVFLRSD
-411 ADTDGR
+411 AETAGE
-417 RRNILSAPPIWIPDR
+417 RRNILSAPPIWILDR
-432 DWLEGFL
+432 EWLEAFL
-439 LRREVPGEQMKK
+439 LRRKVSGEQVKK
-451 ILTYADTLR
+451 ILNYADTLR
-460 QRNER
+460 QLNEHILQRNR
-465 ILRKN
+465 IT
-470 CMIDELSLPDREE
+470 DEITLPEQEE

-491 SLSGMFCEAD
+491 SLSGMFCETD

-515 MRKYAQKHDNY
+515 MRMYEQAHENY
-526 ILQETKSHV
+526 ILKETKAQT

-569 EAIEHFVPPV
+569 EAIEQFVPPV
-579 VEDQ
+579 VED

>member
-21 AKELGKASGLSAA
+21 AKELGEVSGVSAA
-34 TLSRYRSGSRVPD
+34 TLSRYRSGSRIPD
-47 TDTEAFW
+47 AGTEAFNS
-54 GICRAIAGIAGQRG
+54 ICEAIGRIAGQRG
-68 IETLTEEKVR
+68 IETLTEETVR
-78 ESFLRCQDIVTVDKE
+78 ESFLRCLDMTAVDKE
-93 QLRANFNLLATALN
+93 QLRTNFNLLATALN
-107 MNMSRLCQQIN
+107 MNMARLCQQIN

-142 AVAKYVAEVYVEA
+142 AVAKYVAENYTEA
-155 AEREKLAHILQCD
+155 AEREKLARILQCD
-168 ACELDMKERG
+168 ACEFVEQEHSADR
-178 AAVIKDWLLMPGRER
+178 IKRWLLEPGREK
-193 ENEVSHFL
+193 ESGVTHFL

-220 WKVPPAIPFRL
+220 WKVPPTIPFRL
-231 STSKSYTGLHNM
+231 STSKSYTGLKNM

-252 DTVLSRSPEPVIM
+252 DTVLSKSMDPVIM

-330 YLKTGQDQVFLH
+330 YLKAGQDQVFLH
-342 FLKVSGSVALSGEAI
+342 FLKVSGSVALTGEAI
-357 RGYHSEGEYYLAR
+357 RGYHSEGKYYLAR

-375 AYYRKRARELLD
+375 AYYRKRAGELLN

-395 YREENAVAF
+395 YREENAGVF
-404 GEFLRSD
+404 EVFLRSD
-411 ADTDGR
+411 AETAGE
-417 RRNILSAPPIWIPDR
+417 RRNILSAPPIWILDR
-432 DWLEGFL
+432 EWLEAFL
-439 LRREVPGEQMKK
+439 LRRKVSGEQVKK
-451 ILTYADTLR
+451 ILNYADTLR
-460 QRNER
+460 QLNEHILQRNR
-465 ILRKN
+465 IT
-470 CMIDELSLPDREE
+470 DEITLPEQEE

-491 SLSGMFCEAD
+491 SLSGMFCETD

-515 MRKYAQKHDNY
+515 MRMYEQAHENY
-526 ILQETKSHV
+526 ILKETKAQT
-535 FRNLQIQIHEG
+535 FRNLQIQTHEG

-569 EAIEHFVPPV
+569 EAIEQFVPPV
-579 VEDQ
+579 VED

>member
-21 AKELGKASGLSAA
+21 AKELGEVSGVSAA
-34 TLSRYRSGSRVPD
+34 TLSRYRSGSRIPD
-47 TDTEAFW
+47 AGTEAFNS
-54 GICRAIAGIAGQRG
+54 ICEAIGRIAGQRG

-78 ESFLRCQDIVTVDKE
+78 ESFLRCLDMTAVDKE
-93 QLRANFNLLATALN
+93 QLRTNFNLLATALN
-107 MNMSRLCQQIN
+107 MNMARLCQQIN

-142 AVAKYVAEVYVEA
+142 AVAKYVAENYTEA
-155 AEREKLAHILQCD
+155 AEREKLARILQCD
-168 ACELDMKERG
+168 ACEFVEQEHSVDR
-178 AAVIKDWLLMPGRER
+178 IKRWLLEPGREK
-193 ENEVSHFL
+193 ESGVTHFL

-231 STSKSYTGLHNM
+231 STSKSYTGLKNM

-252 DTVLSRSPEPVIM
+252 DTVLSKSMDPVIM

-289 MMLKKGLHL
+289 IMLKKGLHL

-330 YLKTGQDQVFLH
+330 YLKVGQDQVFLH
-342 FLKVSGSVALSGEAI
+342 FLKVSGSVALTGEAI
-357 RGYHSEGEYYLAR
+357 RGYHSEGKYYLAR

-375 AYYRKRARELLD
+375 AYYRKRAGELLN

-395 YREENAVAF
+395 YREENAGVF
-404 GEFLRSD
+404 EVFLRSD
-411 ADTDGR
+411 AETVGE
-417 RRNILSAPPIWIPDR
+417 RRNILSAPPIWILDR
-432 DWLEGFL
+432 EWLEAFL
-439 LRREVPGEQMKK
+439 LRRKVSGEQVKK
-451 ILTYADTLR
+451 ILNYADTLR
-460 QRNER
+460 QLNEHILQRNR
-465 ILRKN
+465 IT
-470 CMIDELSLPDREE
+470 DEITLPEQEE

-491 SLSGMFCEAD
+491 SLSGMFCETD

-515 MRKYAQKHDNY
+515 MRMYEQAHENY
-526 ILQETKSHV
+526 ILKETKAQT

-569 EAIEHFVPPV
+569 EAIEQFVPPV
-579 VEDQ
+579 VED

>member
-21 AKELGKASGLSAA
+21 AKELGEVSGVSAA
-34 TLSRYRSGSRVPD
+34 TLSRYRSGSRIPD
-47 TDTEAFW
+47 AGTEAFNS
-54 GICRAIAGIAGQRG
+54 ICEAIGRIARQRG
-68 IETLTEEKVR
+68 IETLTEETVR
-78 ESFLRCQDIVTVDKE
+78 ESFLRCLDMTAVDKE
-93 QLRANFNLLATALN
+93 QLRTNFNLLATALN
-107 MNMSRLCQQIN
+107 MNMARLCQQIN

-142 AVAKYVAEVYVEA
+142 AVAKYVAENYTEA
-155 AEREKLAHILQCD
+155 AEREKLARILQCD
-168 ACELDMKERG
+168 ACEFVEQEHSADR
-178 AAVIKDWLLMPGRER
+178 IKRWLLEPGREK
-193 ENEVSHFL
+193 ESGVTHFL

-231 STSKSYTGLHNM
+231 STSKSYTGLKNM

-252 DTVLSRSPEPVIM
+252 DTVLSKSMDPVIM

-289 MMLKKGLHL
+289 IMLKKGLHL

-330 YLKTGQDQVFLH
+330 YLKAGQDQVFLH
-342 FLKVSGSVALSGEAI
+342 FLKVSGSVALTGEAI
-357 RGYHSEGEYYLAR
+357 RGYHSEGKYYLAR

-375 AYYRKRARELLD
+375 AYYRKRAGELLN

-395 YREENAVAF
+395 YREENAGVF
-404 GEFLRSD
+404 EVFLRSD
-411 ADTDGR
+411 AETAGE
-417 RRNILSAPPIWIPDR
+417 RRNILSAPPIWILDR
-432 DWLEGFL
+432 EWLEAFL
-439 LRREVPGEQMKK
+439 LRRKVSGEQVKK
-451 ILTYADTLR
+451 ILNYADTLR
-460 QRNER
+460 QLNEHILQRNR
-465 ILRKN
+465 IT
-470 CMIDELSLPDREE
+470 DEITLPEQEE

-491 SLSGMFCEAD
+491 SLSGMFCETD

-515 MRKYAQKHDNY
+515 MRLYEQAHENY
-526 ILQETKSHV
+526 ILKETKAQT

-569 EAIEHFVPPV
+569 EAIEQFVPPV
-579 VEDQ
+579 VED

>member
-21 AKELGKASGLSAA
+21 AKELGEVSGVSAA
-34 TLSRYRSGSRVPD
+34 TLSRYRSGSRIPD
-47 TDTEAFW
+47 AGTEAFNS
-54 GICRAIAGIAGQRG
+54 ICEAIGRIAGQRG
-68 IETLTEEKVR
+68 IETLTEETVR
-78 ESFLRCQDIVTVDKE
+78 ESFLRCLDMTAVDKE
-93 QLRANFNLLATALN
+93 QLRTNFNLLATALN
-107 MNMSRLCQQIN
+107 MNMARLCQQIN

-142 AVAKYVAEVYVEA
+142 AVAKYVAENYTEA
-155 AEREKLAHILQCD
+155 AEREKLARILQCD
-168 ACELDMKERG
+168 ACEFVEQEHSADR
-178 AAVIKDWLLMPGRER
+178 IKRWLLEPGREK
-193 ENEVSHFL
+193 ESGVTHFL

-231 STSKSYTGLHNM
+231 STSKSYTGLKNM

-252 DTVLSRSPEPVIM
+252 DTVLSKSMDPVIM

-289 MMLKKGLHL
+289 IMLKKGLHL

-330 YLKTGQDQVFLH
+330 YLKAGQDQVFLH
-342 FLKVSGSVALSGEAI
+342 FLKVSGSVALTGEAI
-357 RGYHSEGEYYLAR
+357 RGYHSEGKYYLAR

-375 AYYRKRARELLD
+375 AYYRKRAGELLN

-395 YREENAVAF
+395 YREENAGVF
-404 GEFLRSD
+404 EVFLRSD
-411 ADTDGR
+411 AETAGE
-417 RRNILSAPPIWIPDR
+417 RRNILSAPSIWILDR
-432 DWLEGFL
+432 EWLEAFL
-439 LRREVPGEQMKK
+439 LRRKVSGEQVKK
-451 ILTYADTLR
+451 ILNYADTLR
-460 QRNER
+460 QLNEHILQRNR
-465 ILRKN
+465 IT
-470 CMIDELSLPDREE
+470 DEITLPEQEE

-491 SLSGMFCEAD
+491 SLSGMFCETD

-515 MRKYAQKHDNY
+515 MRMYEQAHENY
-526 ILQETKSHV
+526 ILKETKAQT

-569 EAIEHFVPPV
+569 EAIEQFVPPV
-579 VEDQ
+579 VED

>member
-21 AKELGKASGLSAA
+21 AKELGEVSGVSAA
-34 TLSRYRSGSRVPD
+34 TLSRYRSGSRIPD
-47 TDTEAFW
+47 AGTEAFNS
-54 GICRAIAGIAGQRG
+54 ICEAIGRIAGQRG

-78 ESFLRCQDIVTVDKE
+78 ESFLRCLDMTAVDKE
-93 QLRANFNLLATALN
+93 QLRTNFNLLATALN
-107 MNMSRLCQQIN
+107 MNMARLCQQIN

-142 AVAKYVAEVYVEA
+142 AVAKYVAENYTEA
-155 AEREKLAHILQCD
+155 AEREKLARILQCD
-168 ACELDMKERG
+168 ACEFVEQEHSADR
-178 AAVIKDWLLMPGRER
+178 IKRWLLEPGREK
-193 ENEVSHFL
+193 ESGVTNFL

-231 STSKSYTGLHNM
+231 STSKSYTGLKNM

-252 DTVLSRSPEPVIM
+252 DTVLSKSMDPVIM

-289 MMLKKGLHL
+289 IMLKKGLHL

-330 YLKTGQDQVFLH
+330 YLKAGQDQVFLH
-342 FLKVSGSVALSGEAI
+342 FLKVSGSVALTGEAI
-357 RGYHSEGEYYLAR
+357 RGYHSEGKYYLAR

-375 AYYRKRARELLD
+375 AYYRKRAGELLN

-395 YREENAVAF
+395 YREENAGVF
-404 GEFLRSD
+404 EVFLRSD
-411 ADTDGR
+411 AETAGE
-417 RRNILSAPPIWIPDR
+417 RRNILSAPPIWILDR
-432 DWLEGFL
+432 EWLEAFL
-439 LRREVPGEQMKK
+439 LRRKVSGEQVKK
-451 ILTYADTLR
+451 ILNYADTLR
-460 QRNER
+460 QLNEHILQRNR
-465 ILRKN
+465 IT
-470 CMIDELSLPDREE
+470 DEITLPEQEE

-491 SLSGMFCEAD
+491 SLSGMFCETD

-515 MRKYAQKHDNY
+515 MRMYEQAHENY
-526 ILQETKSHV
+526 ILKETKAQT

-569 EAIEHFVPPV
+569 EAIEQFVPPV
-579 VEDQ
+579 VED

>member
-21 AKELGKASGLSAA
+21 AKELGEVSGVSAA
-34 TLSRYRSGSRVPD
+34 TLSRYRSGSRIPD
-47 TDTEAFW
+47 AGTEAFNS
-54 GICRAIAGIAGQRG
+54 ICEAIGRIAGQRG
-68 IETLTEEKVR
+68 IETLTEETVR
-78 ESFLRCQDIVTVDKE
+78 ESFLRCLDMTAVDKE
-93 QLRANFNLLATALN
+93 QLRTNFNLLATALN
-107 MNMSRLCQQIN
+107 MNMARLCQQIN

-142 AVAKYVAEVYVEA
+142 AVAKYVAENYTEA
-155 AEREKLAHILQCD
+155 AEREKLARILQCD
-168 ACELDMKERG
+168 ACEFVEQEHSADR
-178 AAVIKDWLLMPGRER
+178 IKRWLLEPGREK
-193 ENEVSHFL
+193 ESGVTHFL

-206 FDLNEYIKAIHFDE
+206 FDLNEYIKAIHFNE

-231 STSKSYTGLHNM
+231 STSKSYTGLKNM

-252 DTVLSRSPEPVIM
+252 DTVLSKSMDPVIM
-265 YSDMPMEEMAK
+265 YSDMPLEEMAK

-289 MMLKKGLHL
+289 IMLKKGLHL

-330 YLKTGQDQVFLH
+330 YLKAGQDQVFLH
-342 FLKVSGSVALSGEAI
+342 FLKVSGSVALTGEAI
-357 RGYHSEGEYYLAR
+357 RGYHSEGKYYLAR

-375 AYYRKRARELLD
+375 AYYRKRAGELLN

-395 YREENAVAF
+395 YREENAGVF
-404 GEFLRSD
+404 EVFLRSD
-411 ADTDGR
+411 AETAGE
-417 RRNILSAPPIWIPDR
+417 RRNILSAPPIWILDR
-432 DWLEGFL
+432 EWLEAFL
-439 LRREVPGEQMKK
+439 LRRKVSGEQVKK
-451 ILTYADTLR
+451 ILNYADTLR
-460 QRNER
+460 QLNEHILQRNR
-465 ILRKN
+465 IT
-470 CMIDELSLPDREE
+470 DEITLPEQEE

-491 SLSGMFCEAD
+491 SLSGMFCETD

-515 MRKYAQKHDNY
+515 MRMYEQAHENY
-526 ILQETKSHV
+526 ILKETKAQT

-569 EAIEHFVPPV
+569 EAIEQFVPPV
-579 VEDQ
+579 VED

>member
-21 AKELGKASGLSAA
+21 AKELGEVSGVSAA
-34 TLSRYRSGSRVPD
+34 TLSRYRSGSRIPD
-47 TDTEAFW
+47 AGTEAFNS
-54 GICRAIAGIAGQRG
+54 ICEAIGRIAGQRG

-78 ESFLRCQDIVTVDKE
+78 ESFLRCLDMTAVDKE
-93 QLRANFNLLATALN
+93 QLRTNFNLLATALN
-107 MNMSRLCQQIN
+107 MNMARLCQQIN

-142 AVAKYVAEVYVEA
+142 AVAKYVAENYTEA
-155 AEREKLAHILQCD
+155 AEREKLARILQCD
-168 ACELDMKERG
+168 ACEFVEQEHSADR
-178 AAVIKDWLLMPGRER
+178 IKRWLLEPGREK
-193 ENEVSHFL
+193 ESGVTHFL

-220 WKVPPAIPFRL
+220 WKVPPTIPFRL
-231 STSKSYTGLHNM
+231 STSKSYTGLKNM

-252 DTVLSRSPEPVIM
+252 DTVLSKSMDPVIM

-330 YLKTGQDQVFLH
+330 YLKAGQDQVFLH
-342 FLKVSGSVALSGEAI
+342 FLKVSGSVALTGEAI
-357 RGYHSEGEYYLAR
+357 RGYHSEGKYYLAR

-375 AYYRKRARELLD
+375 AYYRKRAGELLN

-395 YREENAVAF
+395 YREENAGVF
-404 GEFLRSD
+404 EVFLRSD
-411 ADTDGR
+411 AETAGE
-417 RRNILSAPPIWIPDR
+417 RRNILSAPPIWILDR
-432 DWLEGFL
+432 EWLEAFL
-439 LRREVPGEQMKK
+439 LRRKVSGEQVKK
-451 ILTYADTLR
+451 ILNYADTLR
-460 QRNER
+460 QLNEHILQRNR
-465 ILRKN
+465 IT
-470 CMIDELSLPDREE
+470 DEITLPEQEE

-491 SLSGMFCEAD
+491 SLSGMFCETD

-515 MRKYAQKHDNY
+515 MRMYEQAHENY
-526 ILQETKSHV
+526 ILKETKAQT

-569 EAIEHFVPPV
+569 EAIEQFVPPV
-579 VEDQ
+579 VED

>member
-21 AKELGKASGLSAA
+21 AKELGEVSGVSAA
-34 TLSRYRSGSRVPD
+34 TLSRYRSGSRIPD
-47 TDTEAFW
+47 AGTEAFNS
-54 GICRAIAGIAGQRG
+54 ICEAIGRIAGQRG

-78 ESFLRCQDIVTVDKE
+78 ESFLRCLDMTAVDKE
-93 QLRANFNLLATALN
+93 QLRTNFNLLATALN
-107 MNMSRLCQQIN
+107 MNMARLCQQIN

-142 AVAKYVAEVYVEA
+142 AVAKYVAENYTEA
-155 AEREKLAHILQCD
+155 AEREKLARILQCD
-168 ACELDMKERG
+168 ACEFVEQEHSADR
-178 AAVIKDWLLMPGRER
+178 IKRWLLEPGREK
-193 ENEVSHFL
+193 ESGVTHFL

-231 STSKSYTGLHNM
+231 STSKSYTGLKNM

-252 DTVLSRSPEPVIM
+252 DTVLSKSMDPVIM

-289 MMLKKGLHL
+289 IMLKKGLHL

-330 YLKTGQDQVFLH
+330 YLKAGQDQVFLH
-342 FLKVSGSVALSGEAI
+342 FLKVSGSVALTGEAI
-357 RGYHSEGEYYLAR
+357 RGYHSEGKYYLAR

-375 AYYRKRARELLD
+375 AYYRKRAGELLN

-395 YREENAVAF
+395 YREENAGVF
-404 GEFLRSD
+404 EVFLQSD
-411 ADTDGR
+411 AETAGE
-417 RRNILSAPPIWIPDR
+417 RRNILSAPPIWILDR
-432 DWLEGFL
+432 EWLEAFL
-439 LRREVPGEQMKK
+439 LRRKVSGEQVKK
-451 ILTYADTLR
+451 ILNYADTLR
-460 QRNER
+460 QLNEHILQRNR
-465 ILRKN
+465 IT
-470 CMIDELSLPDREE
+470 DEITLPEQEE

-491 SLSGMFCEAD
+491 SLSGMFCETD

-515 MRKYAQKHDNY
+515 MRMYEQAHENY
-526 ILQETKSHV
+526 ILKETKAQT

-569 EAIEHFVPPV
+569 EAIEQFVPPV
-579 VEDQ
+579 VED

>member
-21 AKELGKASGLSAA
+21 AKELGEVSGVSAA
-34 TLSRYRSGSRVPD
+34 TLSRYRSGSRIPD
-47 TDTEAFW
+47 AGTEAFNS
-54 GICRAIAGIAGQRG
+54 ICEAIGRIAGQRG
-68 IETLTEEKVR
+68 IETLTEETVR
-78 ESFLRCQDIVTVDKE
+78 ESFLRCLDMTAVDKE
-93 QLRANFNLLATALN
+93 QLRTNFNLLATALN
-107 MNMSRLCQQIN
+107 MNMARLCQQIN

-142 AVAKYVAEVYVEA
+142 AVAKYVAENYTEA
-155 AEREKLAHILQCD
+155 AEREKLARILQCD
-168 ACELDMKERG
+168 ACEFVEQEHSADR
-178 AAVIKDWLLMPGRER
+178 IKRWLLEPGREK
-193 ENEVSHFL
+193 ESGVTHFL

-231 STSKSYTGLHNM
+231 STSKSYTGLKNM

-252 DTVLSRSPEPVIM
+252 DTVLSKSMDPVIM
-265 YSDMPMEEMAK
+265 YSDMPLEEMAK

-289 MMLKKGLHL
+289 IMLKKGLHL

-330 YLKTGQDQVFLH
+330 YLKAGQDQVFLH
-342 FLKVSGSVALSGEAI
+342 FLKVSGSVALTGEAI
-357 RGYHSEGEYYLAR
+357 RGYHSEGKYYLAR

-375 AYYRKRARELLD
+375 AYYRKRAGELLN

-395 YREENAVAF
+395 YREENAGVF
-404 GEFLRSD
+404 EVFLRSD
-411 ADTDGR
+411 AETAGE
-417 RRNILSAPPIWIPDR
+417 RRNILSAPPIWILDR
-432 DWLEGFL
+432 EWLEAFL
-439 LRREVPGEQMKK
+439 LRRKVSGEQVKK
-451 ILTYADTLR
+451 ILNYADTLR
-460 QRNER
+460 QLNEHILQRNR
-465 ILRKN
+465 IT
-470 CMIDELSLPDREE
+470 DEITLPEQEE

-491 SLSGMFCEAD
+491 SLSGMFCETD

-515 MRKYAQKHDNY
+515 MRMYEQAHENY
-526 ILQETKSHV
+526 ILKETKAQT

-569 EAIEHFVPPV
+569 EAIEQFVPPV
-579 VEDQ
+579 ED

>member
-21 AKELGKASGLSAA
+21 AKELGEVSGVSAA
-34 TLSRYRSGSRVPD
+34 TRSRYRSGSRIPD
-47 TDTEAFW
+47 AGTEAFNS
-54 GICRAIAGIAGQRG
+54 ICEAIGRIAGQRG
-68 IETLTEEKVR
+68 IETLTEETVR
-78 ESFLRCQDIVTVDKE
+78 ESFLRCLDMTAVDKE
-93 QLRANFNLLATALN
+93 QLRTNFNLLATALN
-107 MNMSRLCQQIN
+107 MNMARLCQQIN

-142 AVAKYVAEVYVEA
+142 AVAKYVAENYTEA
-155 AEREKLAHILQCD
+155 AEREKLARILQCD
-168 ACELDMKERG
+168 ACEFVEQEHSADR
-178 AAVIKDWLLMPGRER
+178 IKRWLLEPGREK
-193 ENEVSHFL
+193 ESGVTHFL

-231 STSKSYTGLHNM
+231 STSKSYTGLKNM

-252 DTVLSRSPEPVIM
+252 DTVLSKSMDPVIM

-289 MMLKKGLHL
+289 IMLKKGLHL

-330 YLKTGQDQVFLH
+330 YLKAGQDQVFLH
-342 FLKVSGSVALSGEAI
+342 FLKVSGSVALTGEAI
-357 RGYHSEGEYYLAR
+357 RGYHSEGKYYLAR

-375 AYYRKRARELLD
+375 AYYRKRAGELLN

-395 YREENAVAF
+395 YREENAGVF
-404 GEFLRSD
+404 EVFLRSD
-411 ADTDGR
+411 AETVGE
-417 RRNILSAPPIWIPDR
+417 RRNILSAPSIWILDR
-432 DWLEGFL
+432 EWLEAFL
-439 LRREVPGEQMKK
+439 LRRKVSGEQVKK
-451 ILTYADTLR
+451 ILNYADTLR
-460 QRNER
+460 QLNEHILQRNR
-465 ILRKN
+465 IT
-470 CMIDELSLPDREE
+470 DEITLPEQEE

-491 SLSGMFCEAD
+491 SLSGMFCETD

-515 MRKYAQKHDNY
+515 MRMYEQAHENY
-526 ILQETKSHV
+526 ILKETKAQT

-569 EAIEHFVPPV
+569 EAIEQFVPPV
-579 VEDQ
+579 VEN

>member
-21 AKELGKASGLSAA
+21 AKELGEVSGVSAA
-34 TLSRYRSGSRVPD
+34 TLSRYRSGSRIPD
-47 TDTEAFW
+47 AGTEAFNS
-54 GICRAIAGIAGQRG
+54 ICEAIGRIAGQRG

-78 ESFLRCQDIVTVDKE
+78 ESFLRCLDMTAVDKE
-93 QLRANFNLLATALN
+93 QLRTNFNLLATALN
-107 MNMSRLCQQIN
+107 MNMARLCQQIN

-142 AVAKYVAEVYVEA
+142 AVAKYVAENYTEA
-155 AEREKLAHILQCD
+155 AEREKLARILQCD
-168 ACELDMKERG
+168 ACEFVEQEHSADR
-178 AAVIKDWLLMPGRER
+178 IKRWLLEPGREK
-193 ENEVSHFL
+193 ESGVTHFL

-231 STSKSYTGLHNM
+231 STSKSYTGLKNM

-252 DTVLSRSPEPVIM
+252 DTVLSKSMDPVIM
-265 YSDMPMEEMAK
+265 YSDMPLEEMAK

-289 MMLKKGLHL
+289 IMLKKGLHL

-330 YLKTGQDQVFLH
+330 YLKAGQDQVFLH
-342 FLKVSGSVALSGEAI
+342 FLKVSGSVALTGEAI
-357 RGYHSEGEYYLAR
+357 RGYHSEGKYYLAR

-375 AYYRKRARELLD
+375 AYYRKRAGELLN

-395 YREENAVAF
+395 YREENAGVF
-404 GEFLRSD
+404 EVFLRSD
-411 ADTDGR
+411 AETVGE
-417 RRNILSAPPIWIPDR
+417 RRNILSAPSIWILDR
-432 DWLEGFL
+432 EWLEAFL
-439 LRREVPGEQMKK
+439 LRRKVSGEQVKK
-451 ILTYADTLR
+451 ILNYADTLR
-460 QRNER
+460 QLNEHILQRNR
-465 ILRKN
+465 IT
-470 CMIDELSLPDREE
+470 DEITLPEQEE

-491 SLSGMFCEAD
+491 SLSGMFCETD

-515 MRKYAQKHDNY
+515 MRMYEQAHENY
-526 ILQETKSHV
+526 ILKETKAQT

-569 EAIEHFVPPV
+569 EAIEQFVPPV
-579 VEDQ
+579 VEN

>member
-21 AKELGKASGLSAA
+21 AKELGEVSGVSAA
-34 TLSRYRSGSRVPD
+34 TLSRYRSGSRIPD
-47 TDTEAFW
+47 AGTEAFNS
-54 GICRAIAGIAGQRG
+54 ICEAIGRIAGQRG
-68 IETLTEEKVR
+68 IETLTEETVR
-78 ESFLRCQDIVTVDKE
+78 ESFLRCLDMTAVDKE
-93 QLRANFNLLATALN
+93 QLRTNFNLLATALN
-107 MNMSRLCQQIN
+107 MNMARLCQQIN

-142 AVAKYVAEVYVEA
+142 AVAKYVAENYTEA
-155 AEREKLAHILQCD
+155 AERKKLARILQCD
-168 ACELDMKERG
+168 ACEFVEQEHSADR
-178 AAVIKDWLLMPGRER
+178 IKRWLLEPGREK
-193 ENEVSHFL
+193 ESGVTHFL

-231 STSKSYTGLHNM
+231 STSKSYTGLKNM

-252 DTVLSRSPEPVIM
+252 DTVLSKSMDPVIM

-289 MMLKKGLHL
+289 IMLKKGLHL

-330 YLKTGQDQVFLH
+330 YLKAGQDQVFLH
-342 FLKVSGSVALSGEAI
+342 FLKVSGSVALTGEAI
-357 RGYHSEGEYYLAR
+357 RGYHSEGKYYLAR

-375 AYYRKRARELLD
+375 AYYRKRAGELLN

-395 YREENAVAF
+395 YREENAGVF
-404 GEFLRSD
+404 EVFLRSD
-411 ADTDGR
+411 AETVGE
-417 RRNILSAPPIWIPDR
+417 RRNILSAPSIWILDR
-432 DWLEGFL
+432 EWLEAFL
-439 LRREVPGEQMKK
+439 LRRKVSGEQVKK
-451 ILTYADTLR
+451 ILNYADTLR
-460 QRNER
+460 QLNEHILQRNR
-465 ILRKN
+465 IT
-470 CMIDELSLPDREE
+470 DEITLPEQEE

-491 SLSGMFCEAD
+491 SLSGMFCETD

-515 MRKYAQKHDNY
+515 MRMYEQAHENY
-526 ILQETKSHV
+526 ILKETKAQT

-569 EAIEHFVPPV
+569 EAIEQFVPPV
-579 VEDQ
+579 VEN

>member
-1 MDNKRF
+1 MGNKRF

-21 AKELGKASGLSAA
+21 AKELGEVSGVSAA
-34 TLSRYRSGSRVPD
+34 TLSRYRSGSRIPD
-47 TDTEAFW
+47 AGTEAFNS
-54 GICRAIAGIAGQRG
+54 ICEAIGRIAGQRG

-78 ESFLRCQDIVTVDKE
+78 ESFLRCLDMTAVDKE
-93 QLRANFNLLATALN
+93 QLRTNFNLLATALN
-107 MNMSRLCQQIN
+107 MNMARLCQQIN

-142 AVAKYVAEVYVEA
+142 AVAKYVAENYTEA
-155 AEREKLAHILQCD
+155 AEREKLARILQCD
-168 ACELDMKERG
+168 ACEFVEQEHSADR
-178 AAVIKDWLLMPGRER
+178 IKRWLLEPGREK
-193 ENEVSHFL
+193 ESGVTHFL

-231 STSKSYTGLHNM
+231 STSKSYTGLKNM

-252 DTVLSRSPEPVIM
+252 DTVLSKSMDPVIM
-265 YSDMPMEEMAK
+265 YSDMPLEEMAK

-289 MMLKKGLHL
+289 IMLKKGLHL

-330 YLKTGQDQVFLH
+330 YLKAGQDQVFLH
-342 FLKVSGSVALSGEAI
+342 FLKVSGSVALTGEAI
-357 RGYHSEGEYYLAR
+357 RGYHSEGKYYLAR

-375 AYYRKRARELLD
+375 AYYRKRAGELLN

-395 YREENAVAF
+395 YREENAGVF
-404 GEFLRSD
+404 EVFLRSD
-411 ADTDGR
+411 AETAGE
-417 RRNILSAPPIWIPDR
+417 RRNILSAPSIWILDR
-432 DWLEGFL
+432 EWLEAFL
-439 LRREVPGEQMKK
+439 LRRKVSGEQVKK
-451 ILTYADTLR
+451 ILNYADTLR
-460 QRNER
+460 QLNEHILQRNR
-465 ILRKN
+465 IT
-470 CMIDELSLPDREE
+470 DEITLPEQEE

-491 SLSGMFCEAD
+491 SLSGMFCETD

-515 MRKYAQKHDNY
+515 MRMYEQAHENY
-526 ILQETKSHV
+526 ILKETKAQT

-569 EAIEHFVPPV
+569 EAIEQFVPPV
-579 VEDQ
+579 VED

>member
-21 AKELGKASGLSAA
+21 AKELGEVTGLSAA
-34 TLSRYRSGSRVPD
+34 TLSRYRSGSRIPD
-47 TDTEAFW
+47 AGTEAFNS
-54 GICRAIAGIAGQRG
+54 ICEAIGRIAGQRG

-78 ESFLRCQDIVTVDKE
+78 ESFLRCLDMTAVDKE
-93 QLRANFNLLATALN
+93 QLRTNFNLLATALN
-107 MNMSRLCQQIN
+107 MNMARLCQQIN

-142 AVAKYVAEVYVEA
+142 AVAKYVAENYTEA
-155 AEREKLAHILQCD
+155 AEREKLARILQCD
-168 ACELDMKERG
+168 ACEFVEQEHSADR
-178 AAVIKDWLLMPGRER
+178 IKRWLLEPGREK
-193 ENEVSHFL
+193 ESGVTHFL

-231 STSKSYTGLHNM
+231 STSKSYTGLKNM

-252 DTVLSRSPEPVIM
+252 DTVLSKSMDPVIM

-330 YLKTGQDQVFLH
+330 YLKAGQDQVFLH
-342 FLKVSGSVALSGEAI
+342 FLKVSGSVALTGEAI
-357 RGYHSEGEYYLAR
+357 RGYHSEGKYYLAR

-375 AYYRKRARELLD
+375 AYYRKRAGELLN

-395 YREENAVAF
+395 YREENAGVFEA
-404 GEFLRSD
+404 FLRSD
-411 ADTDGR
+411 AETAGE
-417 RRNILSAPPIWIPDR
+417 RRNILSAPPIWILDR
-432 DWLEGFL
+432 EWLEAFL
-439 LRREVPGEQMKK
+439 LRRKVSGEQVKK
-451 ILTYADTLR
+451 ILNYADTLR
-460 QRNER
+460 QLNEHILQRNR
-465 ILRKN
+465 IT
-470 CMIDELSLPDREE
+470 DEITLPEQEE

-491 SLSGMFCEAD
+491 SLSGMFCETD

-515 MRKYAQKHDNY
+515 MRMYEQAHENY
-526 ILQETKSHV
+526 ILKETKAQT

-569 EAIEHFVPPV
+569 EAIEQFVPPV
-579 VEDQ
+579 VED